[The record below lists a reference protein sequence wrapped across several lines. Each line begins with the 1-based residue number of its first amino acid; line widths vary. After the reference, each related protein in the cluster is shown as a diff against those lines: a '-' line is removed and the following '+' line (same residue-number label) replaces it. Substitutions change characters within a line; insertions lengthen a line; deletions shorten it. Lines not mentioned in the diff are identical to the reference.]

1 MNSKTK
7 EWLLQYPNFRQ
18 CSIQTFNDQ
27 RKDEKSQSR
36 ILPMTDENLEKCE
49 KLQQILPYGIYFSVN
64 PMESWKR
71 DKSSVKFIQTRITD
85 IDEWDKSLQLELI
98 NNAPLKP
105 TFVVESVHWF
115 HLYYLAEE
123 HLTQEQFEEW
133 NLGLR
138 EYYHWDVK
146 VCKDIARVL
155 RIPWYYHMKGEPVM
169 VERRKDLSSWALYS
183 VEEITKAFPKK
194 EEKAI
199 KAEYKPVEKKWDC
212 SDSYRE
218 KVNRLDNKEMLYE
231 LSWTRWVNGEII
243 DFKRNSD
250 WTEQIT
256 INWVPKSC
264 RIDKDWMIGSYDWGW
279 PSWVQRIEWYLKR
292 KLTKSEWNEIS
303 KIVNA
308 KYPELDE
315 KKQYKKIDL
324 NQLKNRVKTKKW
336 LESPDFS
343 WGEAWLDNAIWKIAR
358 WQLVVLSWET
368 WAGKTT
374 FATFMA
380 RKNPNSYYFVLEDT
394 MDNIAR
400 RYALRRAWITKDE
413 LNNHSRWAYKE
424 DSYNRAYDM
433 FLEQDINYLDI
444 WEKISVDELINAMKQ
459 LKEEWYWMFFIDNLG
474 FIIWE
479 WNTETEQTADISHK
493 LVSFCIKENVC
504 VVLLHHFKK
513 WDWTNKPR
521 DISQLRGSGKLWDDS
536 FIVANY
542 MRQWDET
549 VLRVLK
555 DRNLWELK
563 DYVMTFDRGD
573 FIFQKEEWR

>member
-1 MNSKTK
+1 MNSDLVK
-7 EWLLQYPNFRQ
+7 WANVYPNLKD
-18 CSIQTFNDQ
+18 CSIQTFNE
-27 RKDEKSQSR
+27 KDKEEKSFSR
-36 ILPMTDENLEKCE
+36 ILPMTRANLEWCE
-49 KLQQILPYGIYFSVN
+49 WLQKDRPYWVYFSVN

-71 DKSSVKFIQTRITD
+71 NKESVKKIQTWICD
-85 IDEWDKSLQLELI
+85 IDTWTKEKQLELI
-98 NNAPLKP
+98 KNAPLP
-105 TFVVESVHWF
+105 PSLVVESVHGF
-115 HLYYLAEE
+115 HLYYLAEKD
-123 HLTQEQFEEW
+123 LTEEEYCNW
-133 NLGLR
+133 NRWLR
-138 EYYHWDVK
+138 NYYNWDAK
-146 VCKDIARVL
+146 VCRDTARVL
-155 RIPWYYHMKGEPVM
+155 RLPWYYHQKWEKIM
-169 VERRKDLSSWALYS
+169 VVYREDLSVKFKYS
-183 VEEITKAFPKK
+183 VDYMNQAFPNQTEITPW
-194 EEKAI
+194 
-199 KAEYKPVEKKWDC
+199 VEKQ
-212 SDSYRE
+212 RE
-218 KVNRLDNKEMLYE
+218 QMNTRLDEEDSFWRKASELDSKTMLDKF
-231 LSWTRWVNGEII
+231 SWTKWVSWDTIS
-243 DFKRNSD
+243 FKRNSS
-250 WTEQIT
+250 WTEQIYV
-256 INWVPKSC
+256 NWKSTWC
-264 RIDKDWMIGSYDWGW
+264 RIDKNWLIGSWDKGW
-279 PSWVQRIEWYLKR
+279 PTWIQWLKR
-292 KLTKSEWNEIS
+292 YWLVDRKELANEL
-303 KIVNA
+303 KNMF
-308 KYPELDE
+308 PELDE
-315 KKQYKKIDL
+315 KKKEKKIDL
-324 NQLKNRVKTKKW
+324 NKLREKKKVRKS
-336 LESPDFS
+336 LEIPDFS
-343 WGEAWLDNAIWKIAR
+343 WGETWLDNAIWKIAR

-444 WEKISVDELINAMKQ
+444 WEKVSVDELINAMKQ

-474 FIIWE
+474 FVIWD
-479 WNTETEQTADISHK
+479 WQTEAEQTADISHK

-555 DRNLWELK
+555 DRNRWELK